1 MIARVPSPRELRTVT
16 WIASGATTGGVLLAV
31 GEGGCI
37 QQLRFQAQ
45 RGRRNGEQRALNAAW
60 AC

>member
-1 MIARVPSPRELRTVT
+1 MSARVPSPRELRTVT

-45 RGRRNGEQRALNAAW
+45 RGRRNGEQ
-60 AC
+60 